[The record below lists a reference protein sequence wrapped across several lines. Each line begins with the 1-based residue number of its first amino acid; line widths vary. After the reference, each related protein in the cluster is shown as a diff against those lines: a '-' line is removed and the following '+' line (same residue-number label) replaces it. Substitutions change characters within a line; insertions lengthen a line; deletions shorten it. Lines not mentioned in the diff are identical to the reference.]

1 MDTFGALTNSEVR
14 ALIDER
20 IRGLH
25 AERNRQ
31 IMKRRLLDGIPYEP
45 LAEEFAMSPVQIK
58 RIVHNCT
65 PLLAQK

>member
-1 MDTFGALTNSEVR
+1 MDIFGALTNSQVS

-25 AERNRQ
+25 AERNRR
-31 IMKRRLLDGIPYEP
+31 ILKRRLLDGIPYEP

-58 RIVHNCT
+58 RIVRDCT
-65 PLLAQK
+65 PLLAK